1 MATNSFLQLNI
12 SNPTLNL
19 TKNTY
24 QNSDFTYLESYP
36 FDNMLQPITTNYT
49 AGEYYNLDGTLY
61 NLVGKR
67 LLKDGTLI
75 KDFTNEIKTKTTV
88 YEGKKFGNYLI
99 DVDNAL
105 YYNGILKRNF
115 TNNHQDFFYNNSA
128 LIIDDKIYEYIN
140 GVETA
145 YDFPIDFNFNKV
157 QVFYNNGHF
166 LLPIKALQK
175 VVLVFLDSLL
185 VI

>member
-12 SNPTLNL
+12 SNPKLNL

-36 FDNMLQPITTNYT
+36 FDNMLQPITTHYT
-49 AGEYYNLDGTLY
+49 TGEYYNLDGTLY

-75 KDFTNEIKTKTTV
+75 KDFTNDIKTKTTI

-105 YYNGILKRNF
+105 
-115 TNNHQDFFYNNSA
+115 
-128 LIIDDKIYEYIN
+128 
-140 GVETA
+140 
-145 YDFPIDFNFNKV
+145 
-157 QVFYNNGHF
+157 
-166 LLPIKALQK
+166 
-175 VVLVFLDSLL
+175 
-185 VI
+185 